1 MDVIADPKFI
11 LRLVEI
17 LTDLQLRFYKN
28 FLNAIGKYIDV
39 IMVAE
44 DLGGNNGPLI
54 SPHHYRK
61 LLKPNAAKLWKF
73 VKENTDAYLFL
84 HCCGSVYQLIPDLIE
99 IGVDA
104 LNPIQVGAKGMA
116 PKKLKAEFGD
126 KLTFWG
132 AIDTQWAMPFG
143 SPEDV
148 ENEVKTRINELAP
161 GGGYV
166 LTAVHNIQ
174 ADVKP
179 ENVFRMYQAARKYGT
194 YPIKV

>member
-1 MDVIADPKFI
+1 M
-11 LRLVEI
+11 
-17 LTDLQLRFYKN
+17 
-28 FLNAIGKYIDV
+28 
-39 IMVAE
+39 
-44 DLGGNNGPLI
+44 
-54 SPHHYRK
+54 
-61 LLKPNAAKLWKF
+61 
-73 VKENTDAYLFL
+73 
-84 HCCGSVYQLIPDLIE
+84 YQLIPDLIE

-132 AIDTQWAMPFG
+132 EIDTQWAMPFG

-148 ENEVKTRINELAP
+148 ENEVKTRIAELAP

-179 ENVFRMYQAARKYGT
+179 ENVFRMYDTARKYGV
-194 YPIKV
+194 YPIKS